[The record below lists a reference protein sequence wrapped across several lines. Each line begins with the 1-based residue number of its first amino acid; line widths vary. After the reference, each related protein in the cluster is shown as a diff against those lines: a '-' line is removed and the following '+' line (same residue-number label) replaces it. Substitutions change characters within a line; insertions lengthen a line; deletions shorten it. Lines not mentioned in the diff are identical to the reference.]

1 MSTRR
6 NAEPCLP
13 GAVLFRGFHLD
24 ESRSTGRVF
33 IPQPQFPAR
42 LKGGGEDIHVTVDLK
57 KDSTETRPLSLRIM
71 NANASCLSASTQHTA
86 ICADW
91 CGLLASNTVAPSWR
105 NGIFCVFCACN
116 GVVCPSSKATLTS
129 KVSHADFDAAAAA
142 LAHAFASGLQPPLVH
157 LVRVLDGVSHNA
169 EQAFINS
176 GEPANKVLSLPQMAS
191 DDIGLA
197 SQ

>member
-1 MSTRR
+1 
-6 NAEPCLP
+6 LP
-13 GAVLFRGFHLD
+13 GAVLFRGFHLV
-24 ESRSTGRVF
+24 RAAQQGAFF
-33 IPQPQFPAR
+33 IQLPQFQAR
-42 LKGGGEDIHVTVDLK
+42 LKGGGEDITEVLK
-57 KDSTETRPLSLRIM
+57 KDSPETRSLSLHIM

>member
-1 MSTRR
+1 M
-6 NAEPCLP
+6 
-13 GAVLFRGFHLD
+13 
-24 ESRSTGRVF
+24 
-33 IPQPQFPAR
+33 QQ
-42 LKGGGEDIHVTVDLK
+42 K
-57 KDSTETRPLSLRIM
+57 ETLCTM
-71 NANASCLSASTQHTA
+71 NANASCSSASTQHSA

>member
-1 MSTRR
+1 M
-6 NAEPCLP
+6 
-13 GAVLFRGFHLD
+13 VH
-24 ESRSTGRVF
+24 
-33 IPQPQFPAR
+33 
-42 LKGGGEDIHVTVDLK
+42 K
-57 KDSTETRPLSLRIM
+57 KDSTETRIFAHHD
-71 NANASCLSASTQHTA
+71 ANASCLSAATQHKA

-176 GEPANKVLSLPQMAS
+176 GEPANKVLSWPQMAS

>member
-1 MSTRR
+1 ML
-6 NAEPCLP
+6 CLP

-33 IPQPQFPAR
+33 IQPPQFQAR

-116 GVVCPSSKATLTS
+116 GVVCTSSKATLTS

-176 GEPANKVLSLPQMAS
+176 GEPANKVLSWPQMAS

-197 SQ
+197 SP

>member
-1 MSTRR
+1 MQCSACLEQSSSEVYTSDEPLNRARKVVPAAPHPSPVERR
-6 NAEPCLP
+6 
-13 GAVLFRGFHLD
+13 GG
-24 ESRSTGRVF
+24 TGYNGVSQNRM
-33 IPQPQFPAR
+33 QQ
-42 LKGGGEDIHVTVDLK
+42 K
-57 KDSTETRPLSLRIM
+57 ETLCTM
-71 NANASCLSASTQHTA
+71 NANASCSSASTQHSA

-176 GEPANKVLSLPQMAS
+176 GEPANKVLSWPQMAS

>member
-1 MSTRR
+1 MQSLLAWSSPLPRFSPRR
-6 NAEPCLP
+6 
-13 GAVLFRGFHLD
+13 
-24 ESRSTGRVF
+24 SRSTGRVF
-33 IPQPQFPAR
+33 LQPPQFQAR

-57 KDSTETRPLSLRIM
+57 KDSTETRSLSLRIM
-71 NANASCLSASTQHTA
+71 DANASCWSAATQHTA

-176 GEPANKVLSLPQMAS
+176 GEPANKVLSWPQMAS

>member
-6 NAEPCLP
+6 NAVFACLEQSSSE
-13 GAVLFRGFHLD
+13 VFT
-24 ESRSTGRVF
+24 STKPLNRARF
-33 IPQPQFPAR
+33 PQPPQFQAR

-57 KDSTETRPLSLRIM
+57 KDSTETRSLSLRIM
-71 NANASCLSASTQHTA
+71 DANASCWSAATQHTA

-176 GEPANKVLSLPQMAS
+176 GEPANKVLSWPQMAS